1 MSSSRRR
8 IYWDADVWLSYI
20 NGEGSRL
27 PTLDAILADSSSPKG
42 EIELC
47 TSEMS
52 EVEVAFA
59 KTEQDKKALDDDV
72 EKQIDAMWGDSATLK
87 VVEYHHTIGIEARK
101 MIRLGMEKGWQLK
114 PMDAIHLATA
124 KFLGVS
130 ELHTYD
136 RRLLKYSGDVG
147 FPIVEP
153 RTSQPRMIP

>member
-1 MSSSRRR
+1 MPSSRLR

-20 NGEGSRL
+20 NGESDRL
-27 PTLDAILADSSSPKG
+27 PILDALFADSSSPKG
-42 EIELC
+42 NIKLC

-59 KTEQDKKALDDDV
+59 KAEQDKKALDSDV
-72 EKQIDAMWGDSATLK
+72 EEQIDALWADSETLQ
-87 VVEYHHTIGIEARK
+87 VIEYHHTIGIEARK
-101 MIRLGMEKGWQLK
+101 MIRMGMEKGWQLK

-130 ELHTYD
+130 EFHTYD
-136 RRLLKYSGDVG
+136 KRLLKYSGEVG

-153 RTSQPRMIP
+153 RTTQPRMIP

>member
-1 MSSSRRR
+1 MPSSRLR

-20 NGEGSRL
+20 NGEGGRL
-27 PTLDAILADSSSPKG
+27 PTLDAILADSSSPNG
-42 EIELC
+42 EIELY

-59 KTEQDKKALDDDV
+59 KAEQDKKAIDSDV
-72 EKQIDAMWGDSATLK
+72 ERQIDALWDDSETLK

-101 MIRLGMEKGWQLK
+101 IIRMGMEKGWQLK

-130 ELHTYD
+130 EFHTYD
-136 RRLLKYSGDVG
+136 KRLLKYSSEVG

>member
-27 PTLDAILADSSSPKG
+27 PTLDAILADSASPKG

-59 KTEQDKKALDDDV
+59 KTEQDKKALDNDV
-72 EKQIDAMWGDSATLK
+72 EKQIDAMWGDSAALK

-130 ELHTYD
+130 EFHTYD

-147 FPIVEP
+147 FSIVEP